1 MINISMQTLK
11 PVMGIGIMN
20 DKLEDKINILLEDI
34 KDVINECQSKLSDD
48 DDIDWEEFETDM
60 EILIGDLRSY
70 IALKKE

>member
-1 MINISMQTLK
+1 MQTLK